1 MAAIFR
7 IKKPPIH
14 SFHCFWE
21 GNSLPMDGNP
31 DGATGQPA
39 SFARLND
46 YVMRDFRGVL
56 TYIAYV
62 LVHTCDHEAQLKLL
76 EQCLL
81 QLRKYNLKLNVAKSV
96 FGASSV
102 NYLGYTLTGEGIAPG
117 KEKLLAVKEF
127 PPPVSVKQIR
137 EFVGL
142 SNHFRFLIPKF
153 AYYSTILTNPGTRVA
168 NCPLLPCQL
177 LSF

>member
-1 MAAIFR
+1 M
-7 IKKPPIH
+7 
-14 SFHCFWE
+14 
-21 GNSLPMDGNP
+21 M
-31 DGATGQPA
+31 
-39 SFARLND
+39 
-46 YVMRDFRGVL
+46 
-56 TYIAYV
+56 

-81 QLRKYNLKLNVAKSV
+81 RLRKYNLKLNVAKSA

-127 PPPVSVKQIR
+127 PPPVSEKQIR

-142 SNHFRFLIPKF
+142 CNYFRFLIPKF
-153 AYYSTILTNPGTRVA
+153 AYYSAILTNLTRA
-168 NCPLLPCQL
+168 KSGYSGGKWPPLA
-177 LSF
+177 LSAFEFLRKKLCESPLVRHPSKGFKFHLATEVCAGDDVH